1 MTILKNRARIA
12 GLAAALAAV
21 MLLAAPGFA
30 RADAVR
36 DWNLNAS
43 TALAAQDARVSV
55 LHLAM
60 VHGAVYDAVNAID
73 RGHRPYLVS
82 PRAKPWDSPDAA
94 AATAAYRVLV
104 GIVPEQKPALEALY
118 ASSLAAIPDGPMK
131 AGGIHAGETAAAAM
145 IAERTN
151 DGRFGSPGLPTG
163 TMPGQWRPALPMFVN
178 DPSGWIRN
186 VTPFLIN
193 DASQFRSHGP
203 YPLAT
208 RRYAAD
214 FAEVKAVGSATSTTR
229 TTDQTNAARYWAENP
244 PATWTRIAR
253 MLSLREGL
261 SVVDNARYFAMLYL
275 TQADTFISVWDDTAR
290 WSSWRPITAIRE
302 AATDGNP
309 KTEADPEWLPLIPTP
324 PYPEH
329 PAGHPGL
336 SASTVRTLQ
345 QFFGTDAIGW
355 SDTNNAGLTRSFTSL
370 SGALEEIVSVRV
382 WSGIHFRHADEQGAS
397 IGKKV
402 ANWRQRHYFQPV
414 HLATDD
420 TKLND

>member
-1 MTILKNRARIA
+1 MTILSNRARIA

-21 MLLAAPGFA
+21 TLLAAPGFA

-36 DWNLNAS
+36 DWNLNAT
-43 TALAAQDARVSV
+43 TALAAQDARVAV

-60 VHGAVYDAVNAID
+60 VHGAVFDAVNAID
-73 RGHRPYLVS
+73 RGYRPYLVS

-163 TMPGQWRPALPMFVN
+163 TMPGQWRPVLPMFVN

-186 VTPFLIN
+186 VTPFLIK

-203 YPLAT
+203 FPLT
-208 RRYAAD
+208 SRRYAAD
-214 FAEVKAVGSATSTTR
+214 FAEVKAIGSATSTTR
-229 TTDQTNAARYWAENP
+229 TADQTSAARYWAENP

-253 MLSLREGL
+253 MLSLRAGA
-261 SVVDNARYFAMLYL
+261 VGGR
-275 TQADTFISVWDDTAR
+275 Q
-290 WSSWRPITAIRE
+290 RPLLRDAV
-302 AATDGNP
+302 P
-309 KTEADPEWLPLIPTP
+309 DP
-324 PYPEH
+324 
-329 PAGHPGL
+329 GR
-336 SASTVRTLQ
+336 RTHQRL
-345 QFFGTDAIGW
+345 G
-355 SDTNNAGLTRSFTSL
+355 R
-370 SGALEEIVSVRV
+370 
-382 WSGIHFRHADEQGAS
+382 QGAM
-397 IGKKV
+397 V
-402 ANWRQRHYFQPV
+402 V
-414 HLATDD
+414 LATDHGD
-420 TKLND
+420 PRGGDRREREDGGGSRVAASDPDSALPRAPVRSPRPQRLHRADAAAVLRDGRHRLE

>member
-1 MTILKNRARIA
+1 MIILSNRVRIA

-21 MLLAAPGFA
+21 TLLAAPGFA

-36 DWNLNAS
+36 DWNLNAT
-43 TALAAQDARVSV
+43 TALAAQDARVAV

-73 RGHRPYLVS
+73 RGYRPYLVS

-186 VTPFLIN
+186 VTPFLID

-203 YPLAT
+203 FPLASPEIRGGLRGGEG
-208 RRYAAD
+208 RRLRDEHDANRRSDQRRSLLGRESAGHLD
-214 FAEVKAVGSATSTTR
+214 PHRSHAVTARRGCRLPTTPATSRCCT
-229 TTDQTNAARYWAENP
+229 
-244 PATWTRIAR
+244 
-253 MLSLREGL
+253 
-261 SVVDNARYFAMLYL
+261 
-275 TQADTFISVWDDTAR
+275 
-290 WSSWRPITAIRE
+290 
-302 AATDGNP
+302 
-309 KTEADPEWLPLIPTP
+309 
-324 PYPEH
+324 
-329 PAGHPGL
+329 
-336 SASTVRTLQ
+336 
-345 QFFGTDAIGW
+345 
-355 SDTNNAGLTRSFTSL
+355 
-370 SGALEEIVSVRV
+370 
-382 WSGIHFRHADEQGAS
+382 
-397 IGKKV
+397 
-402 ANWRQRHYFQPV
+402 
-414 HLATDD
+414 
-420 TKLND
+420 